1 MEDKPNNAPTGEKI
15 LSLLV
20 DLLADQY
27 GVKVK
32 YQIIKKGENENG
44 ELDT

>member
-1 MEDKPNNAPTGEKI
+1 MDNKPTGEKI
-15 LSLLV
+15 LSLLI

-32 YQIIKKGENENG
+32 YTIEKEVKDEKQIS
-44 ELDT
+44 